1 MKEVKILPKYFL
13 NEIHSPCW
21 QKEDGQVSVNYQ
33 SIFTSNPFNTQFV
46 KDFSGMEYEVVK
58 FKDPYTK
65 LIGGLEAFSLKLEI
79 L

>member
-1 MKEVKILPKYFL
+1 MKEVKILPEYFL

-21 QKEDGQVSVNYQ
+21 QNENGLVTVNYQ
-33 SIFTSNPFNTQFV
+33 SIFTSNPFNAQFV

-58 FKDPYTK
+58 FKDLYTK